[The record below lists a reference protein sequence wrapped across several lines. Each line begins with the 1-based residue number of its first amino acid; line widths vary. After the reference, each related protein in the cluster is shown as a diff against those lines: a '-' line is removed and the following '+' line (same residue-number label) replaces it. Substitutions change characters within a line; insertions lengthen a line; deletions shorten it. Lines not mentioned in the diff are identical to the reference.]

1 MSRDEGEGYSNMLA
15 AMMLS
20 GPETPPETTFAPELT
35 PAWPVTDLAAF
46 RAELAR
52 WLHDS
57 WDPSITVREWWAR
70 MAAAGLT
77 MPTWPRTAG
86 GISAPTAVQ
95 QLIEREFAAAGLVGP
110 PLRGGSL
117 RLIGPALR
125 QHTTP
130 RQAERL
136 LRPLMRGEHTWC
148 VLIDEHDADLAD
160 IETTAVLDGS
170 TYMLTG
176 GKVWSSSVPEADW
189 AFVLARTDRKAHVKR
204 ALTCFAV
211 DMAHDGVSMTDAR
224 AKPRLVKFDRVPA
237 EHDDAIGGVGAGWA
251 VAQTVVAHMQTSLAG
266 RIRRGVVDVAPGT
279 AAGNLDR
286 TVAEVVAA
294 YEPRPKRKQRRVEPG
309 SDRRHSSDF
318 T

>member
-1 MSRDEGEGYSNMLA
+1 MKDEEGEGYSNMLA
-15 AMMLS
+15 AMLMTA
-20 GPETPPETTFAPELT
+20 PETAPPSTYAPELT

-46 RAELAR
+46 RAELAQ

-57 WDPSITVREWWAR
+57 WDTSITVREWWSRLAS
-70 MAAAGLT
+70 AGLT

-86 GISAPTAVQ
+86 GISAPTAIQ
-95 QLIEREFAAAGLVGP
+95 QLIEREFASAALVGP

-125 QHTTP
+125 QHATP
-130 RQAERL
+130 QQAERL

-148 VLIDEHDADLAD
+148 VLIHEHDADLSD
-160 IETTAVLDGS
+160 IETTAVLDGA
-170 TYMLTG
+170 TYLLTG
-176 GKVWSSSVPEADW
+176 GKVWAADAQNADW

-211 DMAHDGVSMTDAR
+211 DMSHEGVSMTDAR

-237 EHDDAIGGVGAGWA
+237 TRDDAIGGVGAGWA
-251 VAQTVVAHMQTSLAG
+251 VAQTVIAHMQTSLAG
-266 RIRRGVVDVAPGT
+266 RIRRGVVDVAPGA

-286 TVAEVVAA
+286 TVAEVIASHQ
-294 YEPRPKRKQRRVEPG
+294 PRPKRKTRRTEPG